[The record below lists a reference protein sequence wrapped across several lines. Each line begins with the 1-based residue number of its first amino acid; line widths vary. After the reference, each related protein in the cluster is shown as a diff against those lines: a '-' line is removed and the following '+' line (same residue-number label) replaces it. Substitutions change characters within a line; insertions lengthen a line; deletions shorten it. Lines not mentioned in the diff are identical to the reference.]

1 MNVLGIGTDIVL
13 LNRIKRLRRFPDK
26 TIARILRPN
35 ELKKFK
41 ASRHKTEC
49 LARFFSAKE
58 AVFKSLGL
66 INFGP
71 VGFQLIEIDFKG
83 GHAGNA
89 KLFGHLAKSRSKK
102 LKRISVS
109 SIRTK
114 MHVITQAIS
123 FTKSE
128 HEPA

>member
-1 MNVLGIGTDIVL
+1 MTVLGVGTDIVL
-13 LNRIKRLRRFPDK
+13 LSRIKRLRRFPDK
-26 TIARILRPN
+26 IIARILRPN

-41 ASRHKTEC
+41 RSHNKTEC

-71 VGFQLIEIDFKG
+71 VGFQLIEIDFNERNSG
-83 GHAGNA
+83 RA
-89 KLFGHLAKSRSKK
+89 KLFGHLARSRSEK
-102 LKRISVS
+102 LKRICLS

-114 MHVITQAIS
+114 MHVITQAVS
-123 FTKSE
+123 FVK
-128 HEPA
+128 